1 MIMVT
6 GLLARM
12 SVSRRLMLFIPVLLV
27 SVNVVAMFGLAQLR
41 QSLINDREEAVK
53 NIVAVARG
61 VVETWYD
68 KEKSQQLT
76 REQAQLAAKEQ
87 LRNLR
92 YDVNNDYIFIQGYD
106 NKTILN
112 PNRPELEGEDRA
124 NSTDPDGVPV
134 FKLEIEAA
142 KAGGGFVRYR
152 FPRGSSDAALP
163 KISYVAGFDAWGW
176 AIGSGIYIDDVD
188 AIYANN
194 LIVYFVVGALTLL
207 IGVAIAIAIG
217 HSIRGP
223 LTEVTKRMSL
233 LADGNLD
240 VDVPFLGAPHEI
252 GRLAR
257 ALQVFKLSRRKADEL
272 TTAQQAE
279 QAAKLRRQ
287 ERLERLIADFHQR
300 TARVIE
306 TVATAAAQVQ
316 AHARSLAEMANHSRS
331 NISAVSHAAV
341 ETTGNVQAVA
351 GAAEELSAAV
361 GDVNQRVVKSTG
373 IAQRAVS
380 ETERTTST
388 MRGLVDAAKRIG
400 TIVQVIQDIASQ
412 TNLLALNATIEA
424 ARAGDAGKGFAVVA
438 SEVKTLAS
446 QTTKATEEIEA
457 QVGAIQNETERA
469 VEAIANIANT
479 VDEMSEITT
488 AIASAMEEQGS
499 TTQEIARNIGHVAD
513 STKEVSANITGVST
527 AAETTS
533 HAANDLQHAS
543 EALLGQ
549 AKVLETEM
557 KGFLGEMRAA

>member
-1 MIMVT
+1 MMLNPAKMPI
-6 GLLARM
+6 
-12 SVSRRLMLFIPVLLV
+12 SYRLMLFIPVLIGAL
-27 SVNVVAMFGLAQLR
+27 FI
-41 QSLINDREEAVK
+41 SLYI
-53 NIVAVARG
+53 G
-61 VVETWYD
+61 VETLKRSLMSERQEMTKELVDVAQGVIESWYA
-68 KEKSQQLT
+68 KQQPAGPLT
-76 REQAQLAAKEQ
+76 IEQAQEGAKEE
-87 LRNLR
+87 LRGFRFGGDNYFFVQR
-92 YDVNNDYIFIQGYD
+92 YDGTVV
-106 NKTILN
+106 LN
-112 PNRPELEGEDRA
+112 PNRRDLEGENRL
-124 NSTDPDGVPV
+124 NSADPDGVHQV
-134 FKLEIEAA
+134 ALQIEAA
-142 KAGGGFVRYR
+142 KAGGGWVFYR
-152 FPRGSSDAALP
+152 FSRIEMKEPVP
-163 KISYVAGFDAWGW
+163 KLSYAKGFDAWQW
-176 AIGSGIYIDDVD
+176 AYGTGIYVDDVD
-188 AIYANN
+188 TAYWKTALVYVIVGG
-194 LIVYFVVGALTLL
+194 LIVLAAGML
-207 IGVAIAIAIG
+207 IFGIAR
-217 HSIRGP
+217 SISRP
-223 LTEVTKRMSL
+223 LGIITERMSL

-240 VDVPFLGAPHEI
+240 VDVPFLGEPHEM

-257 ALQVFKLSRRKADEL
+257 ALHVFKLSRRKAEEL
-272 TTAQQAE
+272 MTAQQAE
-279 QAAKLRRQ
+279 QTAKLRRQ
-287 ERLERLIADFHQR
+287 ERLERLISDFHQR

-316 AHARSLAEMANHSRS
+316 SHARNLADMADRSRS
-331 NISAVSHAAV
+331 NIAAVSHAAV

-361 GDVNQRVVKSTG
+361 GDVNRRVVKSTDV
-373 IAQRAVS
+373 ANRAVS

-388 MRGLVDAAKRIG
+388 MRGLVEAAKRIG

-479 VDEMSEITT
+479 VDEMSEIST
-488 AIASAMEEQGS
+488 AIATAMEEQGS

-513 STKEVSANITGVST
+513 STKDVSANITGVSS

-533 HAANDLQHAS
+533 HAANELQTAS
-543 EALLGQ
+543 DALLSQ

>member
-1 MIMVT
+1 MLKRI
-6 GLLARM
+6 LARM
-12 SVSRRLMLFIPVLLV
+12 SVSKRLMLFIPVLLI
-27 SVNVVAMFGLAQLR
+27 SVDVVAVFGLAQLR
-41 QSLINDREEAVK
+41 HSLIDDRQDAVK
-53 NIVAVARG
+53 DVVVVAQG
-61 VVETWYD
+61 IVETWYA
-68 KEKSQQLT
+68 KEASGELT
-76 REQAQLAAKEQ
+76 REKAQLAAKEQ
-87 LRNLR
+87 LRHLR
-92 YDVNNDYIFIQGYD
+92 YGVNSDYIFIQGYD
-106 NKTILN
+106 NTTILN
-112 PNRPELEGEDRA
+112 PNRPELEGQDRT

-134 FKLEIEAA
+134 FKLEVEAA

-152 FPRGSSDAALP
+152 FPRAGAEAPLP
-163 KISYVAGFDAWGW
+163 KISYMAGFAPWGW
-176 AIGSGIYIDDVD
+176 AVGSGIYIDDVD
-188 AIYANN
+188 AIYGNN
-194 LIVYFVVGALTLL
+194 LVVYLVVGALTLL
-207 IGVAIAIAIG
+207 VSIGIAISIA
-217 HSIRGP
+217 HSIRSP
-223 LTEVTKRMSL
+223 LTEITERMSL

-240 VDVPFLGAPHEI
+240 VDVPFLGEPHEM

-257 ALQVFKLSRRKADEL
+257 ALHVFKLSRRKADEL

-287 ERLERLIADFHQR
+287 ERLERLISDFHQR

-316 AHARSLAEMANHSRS
+316 SHARNLADMANHSRS
-331 NISAVSHAAV
+331 NIAAVSHAAV

-361 GDVNQRVVKSTG
+361 GDVNRRVVKSTDV
-373 IAQRAVS
+373 AHRAVA
-380 ETERTTST
+380 ETDRTNST

-469 VEAIANIANT
+469 VGAISNIANT
-479 VDEMSEITT
+479 VEEMSEIAT

-513 STKEVSANITGVST
+513 STKEVSSNITGVST

-533 HAANDLQHAS
+533 HAANELQSAS
-543 EALLGQ
+543 DALLSQ

>member
-1 MIMVT
+1 MSMTLNLAKMPISYR
-6 GLLARM
+6 LL
-12 SVSRRLMLFIPVLLV
+12 LFIPVLIGALFISLYIGVDTLKRSLMSERQEMTKELV
-27 SVNVVAMFGLAQLR
+27 DVAQGVIQGWYAKQ
-41 QSLINDREEAVK
+41 QSGA
-53 NIVAVARG
+53 
-61 VVETWYD
+61 
-68 KEKSQQLT
+68 LT
-76 REQAQLAAKEQ
+76 PEQAQQGAREE
-87 LRNLR
+87 LRTFRFGGDNYYFVQQ
-92 YDVNNDYIFIQGYD
+92 YDGVVL
-106 NKTILN
+106 LN
-112 PNRPELEGEDRA
+112 PNHRDLEGQQRINA
-124 NSTDPDGVPV
+124 TDPDGVHQV
-134 FKLEIEAA
+134 ARQIEAA
-142 KAGGGFVRYR
+142 KAGGGWVSYR
-152 FPRGSSDAALP
+152 FTRIDTKEPVP
-163 KISYVAGFDAWGW
+163 KLSYAKGFEPWGW
-176 AIGSGIYIDDVD
+176 AYGTGIYIDDVD
-188 AIYANN
+188 TAYWQTALVYVFVGGIIVLATGM
-194 LIVYFVVGALTLL
+194 LIFG
-207 IGVAIAIAIG
+207 IGRSISRPIG
-217 HSIRGP
+217 II
-223 LTEVTKRMSL
+223 TERMSL

-240 VDVPFLGAPHEI
+240 VDVPFLGQPHEM

-257 ALQVFKLSRRKADEL
+257 ALHVFKLSRRKADEL

-287 ERLERLIADFHQR
+287 ERLERLISDFHQR

-316 AHARSLAEMANHSRS
+316 SHARNLADMANHSRS
-331 NISAVSHAAV
+331 NIAAVSHAAV

-361 GDVNQRVVKSTG
+361 GDVNRRVVKSTDV
-373 IAQRAVS
+373 AHRAVA
-380 ETERTTST
+380 ETDRTNST

-469 VEAIANIANT
+469 VGAISNIANT
-479 VDEMSEITT
+479 VEEMSEIAT

-513 STKEVSANITGVST
+513 STKEVSSNITGVST

-533 HAANDLQHAS
+533 HAANELQSAS
-543 EALLGQ
+543 DALLSQ